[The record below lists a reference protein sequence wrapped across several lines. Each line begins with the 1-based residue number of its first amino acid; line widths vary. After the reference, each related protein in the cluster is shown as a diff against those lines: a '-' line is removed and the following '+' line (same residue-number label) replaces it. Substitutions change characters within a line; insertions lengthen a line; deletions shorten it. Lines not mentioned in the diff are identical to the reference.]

1 MTKDKGRTTKI
12 LHTLD
17 TLNRGGAEMQA
28 LDVCRNARKHGF
40 EMTFVAFGGGKLE
53 EDFRASG
60 VDFIQSP
67 RRLPVDF
74 NLIFKL
80 RKIIKDRRIEIA
92 QAYQPVEGLHLYLA
106 AVGLNVKKVLSFQGF
121 IQDAK
126 NRKTAKFLIPRMDAN
141 IVVSRGLKKWLESAD
156 NLDTGK
162 NFQVVYNGADRERI
176 ISNHPVLRAELN
188 LSENASL
195 FGMIANFYRDPR
207 KDQLTVC
214 RALPKVFAEIENARC
229 VFVGGTETGAER
241 KFNECVDF
249 CRENKIDDR
258 VHFLGARNDIPD
270 VLASLDVFVLSSLHE
285 GLPVA
290 ATEAMLAG
298 VPMILSDIEP
308 LLEVSAGG
316 RYAEMFQTQ
325 NPDELAEK
333 ILRLLKNEALRK
345 DLSRSAL
352 EFAKENFSIEAH
364 LRELKKLYDSI
375 L

>member
-1 MTKDKGRTTKI
+1 
-12 LHTLD
+12 
-17 TLNRGGAEMQA
+17 
-28 LDVCRNARKHGF
+28 
-40 EMTFVAFGGGKLE
+40 
-53 EDFRASG
+53 
-60 VDFIQSP
+60 
-67 RRLPVDF
+67 
-74 NLIFKL
+74 
-80 RKIIKDRRIEIA
+80 
-92 QAYQPVEGLHLYLA
+92 
-106 AVGLNVKKVLSFQGF
+106 
-121 IQDAK
+121 
-126 NRKTAKFLIPRMDAN
+126 MDAN
-141 IVVSRGLKKWLESAD
+141 IVVSNGLKKWLERED
-156 NLDTGK
+156 GLDVSK
-162 NFQVVYNGADRERI
+162 NFHIIHNGADRERI
-176 ISNHPVLRAELN
+176 ISDNPALRGELN
-188 LSENASL
+188 LNAGELL

-207 KDQLTVC
+207 KDHLTVC

-229 VFVGGTETGAER
+229 VFIGRTEEGAEK
-241 KFNECVDF
+241 KFDECARF

-308 LLEVSAGG
+308 LREVSADGK
-316 RYAEMFQTQ
+316 YAEMFQTGE
-325 NPDELAEK
+325 PDDLAEK
-333 ILRLLKNEALRK
+333 ILKLLKNEVLRK